1 MATGWTGTWGEA
13 GGLAYIEVTSDAVAA
28 HAPLAIGLHGRGSNA
43 EDLASLAPALDPG
56 WRYLLPQA
64 PRPFPGGVPAAY
76 SWYEPIPASPGV
88 MAHARE
94 TLARFLAAMHERLG
108 VGPERS
114 ALFGFSQG
122 AVMTLDTGLRAS
134 PPYAALAGLS
144 GYLAESAELPGIVTA
159 ASGQPI
165 LLVHGTAD
173 TVLDVALARRARQL
187 LEAGGLA
194 PEYHEFPM
202 AHEINGATI
211 EVLLTFLRRHL
222 PYAPP
227 AATAER

>member
-64 PRPFPGGVPAAY
+64 PRPFPGGLPGAY
-76 SWYEPIPASPGV
+76 SWYEPIPAAPAG
-88 MAHARE
+88 MARARE
-94 TLARFLAAMHERLG
+94 ALARFLAATHARLG

-114 ALFGFSQG
+114 ALVGFSQG
-122 AVMTLDTGLRAS
+122 AVMTLDTGLRTA

-144 GYLAESAELPGIVTA
+144 GYLAESDELA
-159 ASGQPI
+159 AAIAAANAQPV
-165 LLVHGTAD
+165 LLVHGTHD
-173 TVLDVALARRARQL
+173 PVLDVALARRARQL
-187 LEAGGLA
+187 LERNGLT